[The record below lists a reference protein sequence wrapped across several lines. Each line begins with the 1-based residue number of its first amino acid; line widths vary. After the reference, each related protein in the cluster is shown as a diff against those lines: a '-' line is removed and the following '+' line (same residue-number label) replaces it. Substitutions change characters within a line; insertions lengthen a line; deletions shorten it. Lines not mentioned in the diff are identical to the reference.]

1 MRSASTTMFG
11 SLTSHG
17 VDVSHWQGPLQW
29 DTYRDDG
36 GEFVIIKHSGANTG
50 RMYVSDSINT
60 HHEDAK
66 DAGMKVGYYY
76 VVNGHLNAL
85 DQAKFF
91 VDNVSKI
98 IAPGDIVCL
107 DNESLDRGIRFDA
120 RQSRVWLEYVA
131 EELDITPFFY
141 SYPSLIRSIDWGD
154 IPHNFPL
161 WLAAFNRNDG
171 TTAGGWEKHVDQWEK
186 PTIWQYSSN
195 GRVEG
200 YGSRIDVNLALPGI
214 FDRYGYKST
223 DTSEPVEPAP
233 APVEGDLELP
243 KTAID
248 GIAGPITWKRLQVWL
263 KEEWGYAGRIDGV
276 PGPMTWKAMQRFAN
290 SL

>member
-1 MRSASTTMFG
+1 MYK

-17 VDVSHWQGPLQW
+17 VDVSHWQTPVDW
-29 DTYRDDG
+29 ESYKSDG
-36 GEFVIIKHSGANTG
+36 GDFVIIKHSGANTG
-50 RMYVSDSINT
+50 KMYVSDSIKI
-60 HHEDAK
+60 HHEAARS
-66 DAGMKVGYYY
+66 AGMSIGYYY

-85 DQAKFF
+85 DQAKYF
-91 VDNVSKI
+91 VDNVGEI
-98 IAPGDIVCL
+98 IKENEIVCM

-131 EELDITPFFY
+131 DALKVTPFFY

-154 IPHNFPL
+154 IPRNFPL

-171 TTAGGWEKHVDQWEK
+171 TTNGGYEKHMDQWERVAM
-186 PTIWQYSSN
+186 WQYSSN

-200 YGSRIDVNLALPGI
+200 YGSRIDVNVALPGL
-214 FDRYGYKST
+214 FERYGYKS
-223 DTSEPVEPAP
+223 DDIPVEPAP
-233 APVEGDLELP
+233 EPVEGDLELP

-248 GIAGPITWKRLQVWL
+248 GIAGPITWKRLQTWL
-263 KEEWGYAGRIDGV
+263 KEEWGYTGPIDGI
-276 PGPMTWKAMQRFAN
+276 PGRYTYRALQRFAN

>member
-1 MRSASTTMFG
+1 MRSASTAMFRG
-11 SLTSHG
+11 LTSHG

-29 DTYRDDG
+29 DRYRDDG
-36 GEFVIIKHSGANTG
+36 GEFVIIKHSGANIG
-50 RMYVSDSINT
+50 RMYVSSSIET
-60 HHEDAK
+60 HHEAAK
-66 DAGMKVGYYY
+66 DAGMRIGYYY
-76 VVNGHLNAL
+76 VVNGYLNAL

-91 VDNVSKI
+91 VDNVGKI
-98 IAPGDIVCL
+98 IASGDIVCL

-131 EELDITPFFY
+131 EELNTTPFFY
-141 SYPSLIRSIDWGD
+141 SYPSLIRSINWGD

-171 TTAGGWEKHVDQWEK
+171 TTNGGWEKHMDQWEK

-214 FDRYGYKST
+214 FDRYGYKSF
-223 DTSEPVEPAP
+223 TSEPVEPAP
-233 APVEGDLELP
+233 DFVEGGLELP

-248 GIAGPITWKRLQVWL
+248 GVAGPITWKRLQVWL
-263 KEEWGYAGRIDGV
+263 KEDWGYSGRIDGL
-276 PGPMTWKAMQRFAN
+276 PGPLSWKAMQRFAN

>member
-1 MRSASTTMFG
+1 MTTSANAMYR

-17 VDVSHWQGPLQW
+17 VDVSHWQSKVDW
-29 DTYRDDG
+29 NAYKNDG

-50 RMYVSDSINT
+50 KMYVSDSIKT
-60 HHEDAK
+60 HHQAAK
-66 DAGMKVGYYY
+66 DAGMKIGYYY

-85 DQAKFF
+85 DQAKYF
-91 VDNVSKI
+91 VDNVSEI
-98 IAPGDIVCL
+98 IKPGEIVCM

-131 EELDITPFFY
+131 EELKLTPFFY

-154 IPHNFPL
+154 IPQHFPL

-171 TTAGGWEKHVDQWEK
+171 TTAGGYEKHMDQWEK
-186 PTIWQYSSN
+186 VTMWQYSSN

-200 YGSRIDVNLALPGI
+200 YGSRIDVNLALPGV
-214 FDRYGYKST
+214 FERYGYKA
-223 DTSEPVEPAP
+223 DDLPVEPAP
-233 APVEGDLELP
+233 EPVEGDLELP

-248 GIAGPITWKRLQVWL
+248 GIAGPITWKRVQTWL
-263 KEEWGYAGRIDGV
+263 KSDWGYTGKIDGI
-276 PGPMTWKAMQRFAN
+276 PGKMTWRAMQRFAN